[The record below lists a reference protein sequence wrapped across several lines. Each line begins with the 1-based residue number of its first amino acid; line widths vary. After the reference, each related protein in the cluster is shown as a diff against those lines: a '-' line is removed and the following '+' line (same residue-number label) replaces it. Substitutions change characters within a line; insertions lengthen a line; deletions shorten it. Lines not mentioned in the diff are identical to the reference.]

1 MAKHHRIIF
10 TIVLIAIVVAPLV
23 AVSAIASDA
32 ATDKSATVCP
42 LAQQLTDKGKG
53 MMAKAMWESC
63 AEVEHDPI
71 SKYVLGIKYLEGKSV
86 DKNTFR
92 AVFYLKDAAEL
103 DYSPAQTALAVLYWK
118 GIGVSKSLTSAY
130 SWLLIASYGDDK
142 DADKYIQRIVKELN
156 QNQKK
161 IGEKYAAAWIN
172 NANKLRVE
180 GKLPPKN
187 KTPAPK
193 I

>member
-1 MAKHHRIIF
+1 MLWAF
-10 TIVLIAIVVAPLV
+10 VLTPFV
-23 AVSAIASDA
+23 AVSAIASDVSA
-32 ATDKSATVCP
+32 DKTASVCP
-42 LAQQLTDKGKG
+42 MAQQLADKGRG
-53 MMAKAMWESC
+53 MMAQAMWESC
-63 AEVEHDPI
+63 AEMEQDPI
-71 SKYVLGIKYLEGKSV
+71 SKYVLGIKYLEGKTV

-92 AVFYLKDAAEL
+92 AVFYLKDSAEL

-118 GIGVSKSLTSAY
+118 GIGVSRSLTSAY
-130 SWLLIASYGDDK
+130 SWFLIASYGDDK
-142 DADKYIQRIVKELN
+142 DADKYIKGITKELTD
-156 QNQKK
+156 NQKK

-172 NANKLRVE
+172 KANTLRSE